1 MITRNSSFQPNRKEF
16 GPALKRLD
24 RLADQLQSKNQECLI
39 PCRSAGDQHNAMN
52 NCHVIAE
59 GYLDRIGNDKKQVYC
74 WPASARTLSRLVWN
88 EILAGQLQPYPPY
101 ILIPKY
107 PPTPRAKNHKDIKY
121 TFACK
126 NHDNTVFRSIDT
138 VAHFNADDPETQLLL
153 ALRAVSAYTAFYQGH
168 QRYVQHDF
176 GKDPDLRRILAEY
189 PQTQPLAELVRRFG
203 NSRTK
208 VWQRLEQMMRDWQ
221 TAYTDHD
228 TERVASCVTKAHLKL
243 RIAGTG
249 IHRRMGRQVAVTILP
264 DENYKCTII
273 ATTLSHRTPVRKL
286 TGWIPRSVAHAEA
299 NNVKERLQNTEPA
312 KWLAWLVTQ
321 WEFLYA
327 SPCDYDNDGIISAEG
342 RNFVEQSAASKMRTD
357 LRRALGLPY

>member
-39 PCRSAGDQHNAMN
+39 PCRGAGDQHNAMN
-52 NCHVIAE
+52 NCHVIAV
-59 GYLDRIGNDKKQVYC
+59 GYLDRISNGKKQVYC
-74 WPASARTLSRLVWN
+74 WPTSARTLSRLVWN
-88 EILAGQLQPYPPY
+88 EILAGQLQPCPPY
-101 ILIPKY
+101 IHIPKY
-107 PPTPRAKNHKDIKY
+107 PPTPRAKNHKDVKY

-138 VAHFNADDPETQLLL
+138 VTHFNADDPETQLLL

-189 PQTQPLAELVRRFG
+189 PQTQPLAERVRQFG

-208 VWQRLEQMMRDWQ
+208 VWRRLERMMRDWQ

-249 IHRRMGRQVAVTILP
+249 IHRRMGRQVAVTVLP

-273 ATTLSHRTPVRKL
+273 ATTLSHRTPVGKL
-286 TGWIPRSVAHAEA
+286 TGWIPRSVVHAEA
-299 NNVKERLQNTEPA
+299 NNFKERLQNTEPA

-342 RNFVEQSAASKMRTD
+342 RSFVEQSAASKMRTD